1 MKGERTK
8 SLSAIKGSQYIVP
21 KLKIMVVIRR
31 RRQKRRKKSPIRMS
45 LKEKA
50 LWQKVCIKDYQ

>member
-1 MKGERTK
+1 MKSERTK
-8 SLSAIKGSQYIVP
+8 SLSDIKGSQYIMP

-31 RRQKRRKKSPIRMS
+31 RRRKSAISMG

-50 LWQKVCIKDYQ
+50 L